1 MPFIG
6 KETQTAKIERT
17 IKFKN
22 MDIDFQLR
30 REIISRGRACAKR
43 FGEDLLSRR
52 LSDSIM
58 GAERFHGRV
67 RDGFVCVTLA
77 IPTKSHRT
85 EFVLLLLILCLFR
98 EITTSHTIFLC

>member
-1 MPFIG
+1 MCI
-6 KETQTAKIERT
+6 RRD
-17 IKFKN
+17 KF
-22 MDIDFQLR
+22 R
-30 REIISRGRACAKR
+30 RLADSVCTKR
-43 FGEDLLSRR
+43 FGEDRLSQH
-52 LSDSIM
+52 LSDSII

-85 EFVLLLLILCLFR
+85 DVVCASSMCVCLFR